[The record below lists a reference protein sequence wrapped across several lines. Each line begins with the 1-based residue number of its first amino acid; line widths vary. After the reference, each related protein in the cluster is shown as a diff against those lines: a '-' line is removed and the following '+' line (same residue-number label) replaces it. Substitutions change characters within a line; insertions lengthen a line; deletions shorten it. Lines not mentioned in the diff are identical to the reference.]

1 MKRVSWKIKV
11 TIWYTTFVLL
21 MTGFSL
27 FLITRYAER
36 TFQANYETE
45 LEESLE
51 DFIDDLEIEN
61 DEIQPGKYGF
71 YENDIIYSV
80 YNENGE
86 LLAGAVP
93 KFFPENTVL
102 KSDMSQLIEYE
113 DLQWRTYDKYITVEE
128 KNYWIR
134 GVMYTTRSA
143 KMENTVLFIELS
155 ILPLLAILAAIG
167 GYFIT
172 KRAFAPVEQM
182 RSTAEKIAMGGDIK
196 ERVPEW
202 KASGEMKRLAETF
215 NGMLDTIETTI
226 EEEKQFAADASHEL
240 RTPISVII
248 AESEYGAMDDATEE
262 ERKEAL
268 EVILEQGNK
277 MSLLV
282 SQLLAM
288 ARNENNRRSIPYEEV
303 NISKVAETVAGELA
317 GKAKER
323 NIKIM
328 TDIQPELSVYA
339 DQTGLTRIFV
349 NLIGNAIQYG
359 KENGYIRVELK
370 RLRDEIVVK
379 IADNGIG
386 IQPEHLPNIF
396 KRFYRVDKARTAGNE
411 VHAGLGLSMVQIL
424 TKNYDGEIN
433 VESTYGEGTAF
444 TLHFPLYENKNIR

>member
-1 MKRVSWKIKV
+1 MKRISWKIRV

-27 FLITRYAER
+27 FLIIRYAER
-36 TFQANYETE
+36 TFQENYETE

-143 KMENTVLFIELS
+143 QMENTVLFIELS

-202 KASGEMKRLAETF
+202 KASGEMKRLA
-215 NGMLDTIETTI
+215 
-226 EEEKQFAADASHEL
+226 
-240 RTPISVII
+240 
-248 AESEYGAMDDATEE
+248 
-262 ERKEAL
+262 
-268 EVILEQGNK
+268 
-277 MSLLV
+277 
-282 SQLLAM
+282 
-288 ARNENNRRSIPYEEV
+288 
-303 NISKVAETVAGELA
+303 
-317 GKAKER
+317 
-323 NIKIM
+323 
-328 TDIQPELSVYA
+328 LS
-339 DQTGLTRIFV
+339 R
-349 NLIGNAIQYG
+349 
-359 KENGYIRVELK
+359 
-370 RLRDEIVVK
+370 
-379 IADNGIG
+379 
-386 IQPEHLPNIF
+386 
-396 KRFYRVDKARTAGNE
+396 
-411 VHAGLGLSMVQIL
+411 
-424 TKNYDGEIN
+424 
-433 VESTYGEGTAF
+433 
-444 TLHFPLYENKNIR
+444 